1 MFSLS
6 YNEVIARIFINEMSV
21 SNRVRGPHVSH
32 SPSVFPLD
40 LWSKLGPKIQEGK
53 RGCLN
58 FKYGPRRGDKTKT
71 SEISLLSD
79 GLGKP
84 FQVKRLQMTDVFQKQ
99 NQQRMDHYI
108 IEGGWAIFLS
118 IIIIVIF

>member
-6 YNEVIARIFINEMSV
+6 YNEVIARIFINEMPV

-32 SPSVFPLD
+32 SPSAFPLD

-58 FKYGPRRGDKTKT
+58 FKYGLRRGDKTKT

-84 FQVKRLQMTDVFQKQ
+84 FQVKRLQMTDVF
-99 NQQRMDHYI
+99 
-108 IEGGWAIFLS
+108 
-118 IIIIVIF
+118 